1 MNTKEFERLLLS
13 VQKPGRYSGGEI
25 NSVVK
30 DKEKVDVRFAFC
42 FPDTYEI
49 GMSHLGMKIL
59 YSLFNEREDIWCE
72 RVFAPWM
79 DFEEVMRENNIPLF
93 ALESRDPIKD
103 FDFIGF
109 TLQYE
114 MAYTNI
120 LNMLDLAGVPLRS
133 ADRDDSFPIV
143 VAGGPCVCNPE
154 PLADFVDIFFLGE
167 GEEVDLEVIDL
178 YKKCKNEGKTKAEFL
193 REAAD
198 IKGVYVPALYD
209 ISYNEDGIIKSITP
223 KDGVN
228 EKITKRI
235 ITDMDKSY
243 YPDKFV
249 VPFIEIVHDRVVQE
263 VFRGCIR
270 GCRFCQAG
278 FIYRPV
284 REKSSDTV
292 NSQAKSLCESTGY
305 DEISLSSLSTS
316 DYSEIEPLLNKLLD
330 WTEESNVS
338 LALPSLRIDNFSDEL
353 LEKIKHVRK
362 SGLTFAPEAG
372 TQRLRDVINKNVTE
386 EEIMNT
392 CLTAFKGGY
401 TSVKLYFML
410 GLPTETD
417 EDLKG
422 IAELGQRIVNLF
434 YNMPDKPKGKSV
446 SVSISVSTFVPKPFT
461 PFEFEPQIDV
471 KEIRRRQEV
480 LKSSI
485 TTKKIS
491 LSYHDS
497 STSFLEGVLARGDRR
512 LSYVL
517 EEAYKN
523 GCKFDSWSECFDFDK
538 WISAFD
544 KCGINPEFYSCR
556 KREYDEISPWNHL
569 DFGITKDFLISENK
583 LAHSETVTPN
593 CREKCSVCGANCLV
607 KECKGGVC
615 YEKR

>member
-1 MNTKEFERLLLS
+1 MDNKKFEKLLLS
-13 VQKPGRYSGGEI
+13 VQKPGRYSAGETG
-25 NSVVK
+25 SVIK

-59 YSLFNEREDIWCE
+59 YSQFNSREDIWCE
-72 RVFAPWM
+72 RVFAPWT
-79 DFEEVMRENNIPLF
+79 DFEQVMRENEIPLF
-93 ALESRDPIKD
+93 GLESRDPIKD

-109 TLQYE
+109 TIQYE

-120 LNMLDLAGVPLRS
+120 LNMLDLAGVPVKS
-133 ADRDDSFPIV
+133 KDRKDLSPLV

-154 PLADFVDIFFLGE
+154 PLADFIDIFFIGE

-178 YKKCKNEGKTKAEFL
+178 YKEYKAKNATKEEFL
-193 REAAD
+193 LAASK
-198 IKGVYVPALYD
+198 IEGVYVPSLY
-209 ISYNEDGIIKSITP
+209 EDKYDDGGVLKELVP
-223 KDGVN
+223 MDGVAPTI
-228 EKITKRI
+228 KKRI
-235 ITDMDKSY
+235 IKNLDTCY
-243 YPDKFV
+243 YPENFV
-249 VPFIEIVHDRVVQE
+249 VPFIEIVHDRAVQE
-263 VFRGCIR
+263 IFRGCIR

-284 REKSSDTV
+284 REKSVETV
-292 NSQAKSLCESTGY
+292 NRQAKCLCENTGY

-316 DYSEIEPLLNKLLD
+316 DYTGIEPLLNEMLEWSDKRH
-330 WTEESNVS
+330 VS
-338 LALPSLRIDNFSDEL
+338 LSLPSLRIDNFSDEL

-386 EEIMNT
+386 EEILDT
-392 CLTAFKGGY
+392 CLTAFRGGY

-422 IAELGQRIVNLF
+422 IADLGQKIVNLF

-461 PFEFEPQIDV
+461 PFQFEPQISLE
-471 KEIRRRQEV
+471 EIRRRQEY
-480 LKSSI
+480 LKSCI

-497 STSFLEGVLARGDRR
+497 ATSFLEGAFARGDRR
-512 LSYVL
+512 MGKVI
-517 EEAYKN
+517 EAAYKK
-523 GCKFDSWSECFDFDK
+523 GCKFDSWTECFQPEK
-538 WISAFD
+538 WHEAF
-544 KCGINPEFYSCR
+544 KECGLSPEFYANR
-556 KREYDEISPWNHL
+556 LREYDEVNPWDHL
-569 DFGITKDFLISENK
+569 DYAVSKEFLIRENK
-583 LAHSETVTPN
+583 QAHCNLTTPN
-593 CREKCSVCGANCLV
+593 CREKCANCGAMCYG
-607 KECKGGVC
+607 EGVC
-615 YEKR
+615 FEKR

>member
-1 MNTKEFERLLLS
+1 MDNKKFEKLLLS
-13 VQKPGRYSGGEI
+13 VQKPGRYSAGEI
-25 NSVVK
+25 GSVVK

-59 YSLFNEREDIWCE
+59 YSQFNSRDDIWCE
-72 RVFAPWM
+72 RVFAPWN

-109 TLQYE
+109 TVQYE

-120 LNMLDLAGVPLRS
+120 LNMLDLAGLPLKSKERKDLS
-133 ADRDDSFPIV
+133 PLV

-154 PLADFVDIFFLGE
+154 PLADFIDLFFIGE

-178 YKKCKNEGKTKAEFL
+178 YKEYKAKNATKQEFL
-193 REAAD
+193 LAASK
-198 IKGVYVPALYD
+198 IEGVYVPSLYED
-209 ISYNEDGIIKSITP
+209 KYNDDGSLKELIPT
-223 KDGVN
+223 DGVN
-228 EKITKRI
+228 PTVKKRI
-235 ITDMDKSY
+235 IKDLDSCY
-243 YPDKFV
+243 YPDNFV
-249 VPFIEIVHDRVVQE
+249 VPLIEIVHDRAVQE
-263 VFRGCIR
+263 IFRGCIR

-284 REKSSDTV
+284 REKSVETV
-292 NSQAKSLCESTGY
+292 NRQAKCLCENTGY

-316 DYSEIEPLLNKLLD
+316 DYTGIEPLLNNMLEWSK
-330 WTEESNVS
+330 ERHVS
-338 LALPSLRIDNFSDEL
+338 LSLPSLRIDNFSDEL

-386 EEIMNT
+386 EEILDT

-422 IAELGQRIVNLF
+422 IADLGQKIVNLF

-461 PFEFEPQIDV
+461 PFQFEPQIDLE
-471 KEIRRRQEV
+471 EIRRRQEY
-480 LKSSI
+480 LKSCI
-485 TTKKIS
+485 TTRKIS

-497 STSFLEGVLARGDRR
+497 ATSFLEGALARGDRR
-512 LSYVL
+512 IGKVL
-517 EEAYKN
+517 EAAYKK
-523 GCKFDSWSECFDFDK
+523 GCKFDSWTECFDPQK
-538 WISAFD
+538 WYEAFEECD
-544 KCGINPEFYSCR
+544 LKPQFYANR
-556 KREYDEISPWNHL
+556 LREYDEVNPWDHL
-569 DFGITKDFLISENK
+569 DYAVSKEFLINENK
-583 LAHSETVTPN
+583 KAHCNLTTEN
-593 CREKCSVCGANCLV
+593 CREKCSNCGAMCYG
-607 KECKGGVC
+607 EGVC
-615 YEKR
+615 FEKR